1 MPDFGRGEF
10 RGVAPGPGEPSL
22 DAVRRTDS
30 FIDALAG
37 GQPVTPQDP
46 ADAEL
51 AALLGGWRD
60 ELRWPPATGLLSDA
74 DVTAAFNAGR
84 AQKRSGPDPQRWTD
98 TQRRNRRSLSVIGA
112 SAAAVLCIG
121 GFGAVVAGS
130 GPGDALYGV
139 RTMLFGAPK
148 QVRDDQVG
156 LAAKTELNQVQ
167 TLISQGNWEQAQDK
181 LVAVSTQVAT
191 IDDQQQKQEL
201 LDQFNDLSAKVV
213 ERDPAATAPPGVV
226 YTVPPSSAG
235 LVPAV
240 EPTSTPGA
248 PPAPATSTTAV
259 APSSSSAS
267 SSATSPATSAPM
279 SPASTSA
286 AVPSSSSPASPPS
299 SAATT
304 SAVPQSQSTTTPTS
318 AAPTTTAA
326 PPSSQVATSSVPSAG
341 PTSVGTSP
349 EAPRAVTS
357 TPALDPSTFSQTPAA
372 AAAPSSATQDAPDSV
387 AEPVPSAVVT
397 TTVPAPVPVGG

>member
-1 MPDFGRGEF
+1 MRGS
-10 RGVAPGPGEPSL
+10 GPQEPSL

-30 FIDALAG
+30 FVDALAG
-37 GQPVTPQDP
+37 GRPVIPQEP

-74 DVTAAFNAGR
+74 DVMAAFNAGR

-98 TQRRNRRSLSVIGA
+98 TSKRNRRSLSVIGA

-167 TLISQGNWEQAQDK
+167 TLIARGDWQQAQDK

-226 YTVPPSSAG
+226 YTVAPSSAA

-240 EPTSTPGA
+240 EPTGTPSA
-248 PPAPATSTTAV
+248 SPATSTTTETTSSTSTSSTA
-259 APSSSSAS
+259 ATSSSVPS
-267 SSATSPATSAPM
+267 SPATTAPPTTAASESSITSPTSAATAP
-279 SPASTSA
+279 STSA
-286 AVPSSSSPASPPS
+286 AA
-299 SAATT
+299 
-304 SAVPQSQSTTTPTS
+304 QSQQTTTPTS
-318 AAPTTTAA
+318 AAPSTTPA
-326 PPSSQVATSSVPSAG
+326 PPSAAAPSTPAD
-341 PTSVGTSP
+341 PTSVGTPS
-349 EAPRAVTS
+349 EAPRAASSAPEQAPTTV
-357 TPALDPSTFSQTPAA
+357 SQTPAA
-372 AAAPSSATQDAPDSV
+372 APSQAVEGSPAPAVDS
-387 AEPVPSAVVT
+387 EPPSAVIT
-397 TTVPAPVPVGG
+397 TSAVPVPVAP